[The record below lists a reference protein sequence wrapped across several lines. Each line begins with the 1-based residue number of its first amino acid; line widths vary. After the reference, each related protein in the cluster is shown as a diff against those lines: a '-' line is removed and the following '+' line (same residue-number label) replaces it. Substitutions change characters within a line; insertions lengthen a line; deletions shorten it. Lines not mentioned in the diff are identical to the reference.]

1 MGNISPHKGK
11 LFSLWCGFKTHFAN
25 WETPIQICR
34 ISVMF
39 LLCSPLEVS
48 RATDA
53 RAASL
58 TPQRGGRGGN
68 RYHGVCDPPMVTS
81 MVQIWTKH
89 IDHNMDLRTLALNFR
104 TFFAEKPT
112 MGDAFVP
119 RMAETCGSPHLQCL
133 ARAPFFQGLNWKIYI
148 YIYTYNVYI
157 YNNCKQPSAAAF
169 LFFLMISRRNP
180 EIHQFS
186 ALQVALCRA
195 WGDSLG
201 DGPRGPTLVQRMLG
215 YKQICAN
222 WCRNVNCHTTCSD
235 RQMLLRRVM
244 NKAV

>member
-148 YIYTYNVYI
+148 YTYNVYI

-169 LFFLMISRRNP
+169 LFFWWFQGEILKSTSSAPCRWRFAEPEAIPLEMVREVRHWYNECWDTSRFVRTGA
-180 EIHQFS
+180 EMLIVI
-186 ALQVALCRA
+186 L
-195 WGDSLG
+195 
-201 DGPRGPTLVQRMLG
+201 LVQTG
-215 YKQICAN
+215 K
-222 WCRNVNCHTTCSD
+222 CS
-235 RQMLLRRVM
+235 
-244 NKAV
+244 

>member
-1 MGNISPHKGK
+1 MGHISPHKGK
-11 LFSLWCGFKTHFAN
+11 LFSLWVSFKTHFAN

-34 ISVMF
+34 VSVMF

-68 RYHGVCDPPMVTS
+68 RYHGVCDPAMVTS

-104 TFFAEKPT
+104 TFLAEKPT

-148 YIYTYNVYI
+148 YIITASNQVLQHF
-157 YNNCKQPSAAAF
+157 C
-169 LFFLMISRRNP
+169 FFLWFQGEILKSTSSSAPCRWRFAEP
-180 EIHQFS
+180 EAIP
-186 ALQVALCRA
+186 LEMVRA
-195 WGDSLG
+195 EVRHWK
-201 DGPRGPTLVQRMLG
+201 

-222 WCRNVNCHTTCSD
+222 WCRNVNCHTTIVTIYYLF
-235 RQMLLRRVM
+235 RP
-244 NKAV
+244 A